1 MPSGEKSLRLAVLMT
16 CHNRVADTTACL
28 KALRRQESYGGS
40 IELVLTDDGS
50 TDGTDHAALNIF
62 PDAAI
67 VKGDGN
73 LYWCGGMRA
82 AFARSIQ
89 DDYDFYLWLNDDTLL
104 EVDAIKRMYQTYLDA
119 SAQLGE
125 SLIVVGS
132 TREQNSANMSY
143 GGWRLSRGGLF
154 SISWDKILPD
164 QEKWLSCDTMNGNC
178 VLISRAAVKLNGNLD
193 NSFTHAMGD
202 LDYGLRAKT
211 AGCGI
216 VISPGYYGVCS
227 ANDGT
232 GLWTD
237 KKLPVLVRWK
247 KLLGPKG
254 LPISEWKVFTQRH
267 AGRLWILNW
276 LGPYLK
282 FWLKALDH
290 GWRIKK

>member
-1 MPSGEKSLRLAVLMT
+1 M
-16 CHNRVADTTACL
+16 
-28 KALRRQESYGGS
+28 
-40 IELVLTDDGS
+40 
-50 TDGTDHAALNIF
+50 
-62 PDAAI
+62 
-67 VKGDGN
+67 
-73 LYWCGGMRA
+73 
-82 AFARSIQ
+82 
-89 DDYDFYLWLNDDTLL
+89 LL
-104 EVDAIKRMYQTYLDA
+104 EKDAIKRMYQTYLGA

-132 TREQNSANMSY
+132 TREQNSASMSY
-143 GGWRLSRGGLF
+143 GGWRLNKGKFF
-154 SISWDKILPD
+154 SISWDKIPPD
-164 QEKWLSCDTMNGNC
+164 EEKWLSCDTMNGNC
-178 VLISRAAVKLNGNLD
+178 VLISRAAVNLIGSLD
-193 NSFTHAMGD
+193 SGFTHGMGD
-202 LDYGLRAKT
+202 LDYGLRAGI
-211 AGCGI
+211 AGCEI

-237 KKLPVLVRWK
+237 KKLPVLARWK

-254 LPISEWKVFTQRH
+254 LPINEWRVFTRRH